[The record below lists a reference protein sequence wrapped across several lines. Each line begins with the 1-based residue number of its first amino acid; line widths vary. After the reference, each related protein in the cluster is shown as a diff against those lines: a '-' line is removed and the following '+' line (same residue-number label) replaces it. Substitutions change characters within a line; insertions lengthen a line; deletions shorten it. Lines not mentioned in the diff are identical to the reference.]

1 MINKDEDLGAYLN
14 WKIGNKTL
22 TTLSDGYNPIDYD
35 TVHSIP
41 KEVGIYLQREAHRTD
56 NPIFTHNMF
65 LIRGDDHPPILID
78 AGMGGSAGPTLGW
91 LTSSLAKAGVKKE
104 EIGLILMTHL
114 HPDHCGGLVD
124 ENGEAVFP
132 NATLVVHE
140 DEIDFWLTLEGE
152 QRSPESLKPFF
163 EMVRASVKPY
173 LERLVK
179 ITSGEVAP
187 GITAVP
193 LVGHTPGHTGYVV
206 ESEGVEVF
214 IWADIV
220 HLPAIQPAWP
230 SAGVI
235 HDVDPDLA
243 AATRKK
249 VFVELADRKQLVAG
263 NHLEFPGLAYLERKG
278 EAFKLVPQLW
288 ISKL

>member
-1 MINKDEDLGAYLN
+1 LSFRKRGFSLINKDEDLGAYLN

-124 ENGEAVFP
+124 ENGESVFP

-163 EMVRASVKPY
+163 
-173 LERLVK
+173 
-179 ITSGEVAP
+179 
-187 GITAVP
+187 
-193 LVGHTPGHTGYVV
+193 
-206 ESEGVEVF
+206 
-214 IWADIV
+214 
-220 HLPAIQPAWP
+220 
-230 SAGVI
+230 
-235 HDVDPDLA
+235 
-243 AATRKK
+243 
-249 VFVELADRKQLVAG
+249 
-263 NHLEFPGLAYLERKG
+263 
-278 EAFKLVPQLW
+278 
-288 ISKL
+288 